1 MGKNNR
7 VCMNGRM
14 IMLIGINSELFFVFQ
29 KMNKEINRGIV
40 MVLDDDISEEKFV
53 RDLIESIGGTEITNL
68 KMKNREKSL
77 RNYKF
82 AIHKF
87 RKADEIERLQNFLD
101 NLKCL
106 NIITVR
112 AVIPDV
118 LKGLGIPIKI
128 TSDMAQSI
136 GSGEFAKEMKEIREF
151 VRSNPEIVVREIKLS
166 KPPCSLE
173 YSSLALSMTA
183 AANVYYQYLR
193 NSCSDI
199 EQQIE
204 QWHVKKAIEDCLG
217 ESDKFYETY
226 DLIDAIQRVTTRYF
240 DVDTEY
246 TIADIGQI
254 DGNVVKAIESG
265 SAVIYDAQ
273 YYYVSEMLFRKACE
287 VILNVSSFVDIK
299 RSLKDEGTLCCN
311 NVENTNFTVKK
322 VFINVYGATCRGRF
336 LKFRKEF
343 FVTREGLTL
352 EERRCLKNEEKSIH
366 RKGSRIT
373 MSDQ

>member
-14 IMLIGINSELFFVFQ
+14 LMLIGINSELFFIFQ

-53 RDLIESIGGTEITNL
+53 RDLIESIGGTEIKNL
-68 KMKNREKSL
+68 KIKNRQKSL

-82 AIHKF
+82 AIHKY
-87 RKADEIERLQNFLD
+87 RKTDEIERLQNFLD

-106 NIITVR
+106 NIITVC
-112 AVIPDV
+112 AVIPDA
-118 LKGLGIPIKI
+118 LKGLGIPMKI
-128 TSDMAQSI
+128 TLDMAQSI
-136 GSGEFAKEMKEIREF
+136 GSCEFAKEMKEIREF
-151 VRSNPEIVVREIKLS
+151 VRSNPEIVVREIKLA

-173 YSSLALSMTA
+173 YSSLSLSMSA

-193 NSCSDI
+193 GSGSDI

-204 QWHVKKAIEDCLG
+204 HGLVQKAIAECVS
-217 ESDKFYETY
+217 ESEEFYETY
-226 DLIDAIQRVTTRYF
+226 DLTDAIKRVTTRYF

-254 DGNVVKAIESG
+254 DGNVAKAIENG

-287 VILNVSSFVDIK
+287 VILNVSSFVEIK
-299 RSLKDEGTLCCN
+299 RSLKDEGALCCN

-343 FVTREGLTL
+343 FVAREGLTL
-352 EERRCLKNEEKSIH
+352 EERRYLKNEEKSMH
-366 RKGSRIT
+366 RKCREIT